1 MTATKGGW
9 TTDTPAPPLAHRPA
23 GRRRHVCLLSHPI
36 AWGGTE
42 LYTVQ
47 LAATLVARGH
57 TVTLAEFGE
66 SLFATRARLAD
77 GVRLVTLQFDVP
89 PDQVTFSRWIRTLRG
104 LHCDAGVFIKG
115 QINMGSVALD
125 LAARLCFRR
134 YIVIEQ
140 ISPPSPPAARS
151 KRHFGIVPGI
161 GLWRWPHIWPTY
173 QRSFGPQRIVGV
185 SRRLVRELR
194 EYWYP
199 RRKLLAVPNG
209 VDTELYRPDPAQ
221 RAATREAWGVPPAAL
236 VFGTVAR
243 LLVSHKAQDLAI
255 DAFAK
260 LRSKSPDH
268 DPWYVLVGEGPDR
281 PKLEAQAREAGV
293 GHRVVFAGYTE
304 QPRAAHCGL
313 DVFVLPSKVEGTPIA
328 LLEAIACGVCPIAM
342 DVGGVA
348 DVIPDP
354 SLGWLVP
361 AGDREGLLAAMR
373 GALLQTPDERTAMGC
388 LARRHVER
396 AFQASEQF
404 GKIAALVEA

>member
-1 MTATKGGW
+1 MSATK
-9 TTDTPAPPLAHRPA
+9 A
-23 GRRRHVCLLSHPI
+23 GRPRHVCLLSQPI

-42 LYTVQ
+42 LYTVE

-57 TVTLAEFGE
+57 SVTLVEFGG

-77 GVRLVTLQFDVP
+77 GVRLVTLEFDVP
-89 PDQVTFSRWIRTLRG
+89 PDAVTFRRWVRILRG
-104 LHCDAGVFIKG
+104 LRGYGAVFIKG
-115 QINMGSVALD
+115 QINMGSLALD

-140 ISPPSPPAARS
+140 ISPPRPPPARS
-151 KRHFGIVPGI
+151 KRHFGFVPGL
-161 GLWRWPHIWPTY
+161 GLWRLPHIWPTY

-185 SRRLVRELR
+185 SRRLLGELQ
-194 EYWYP
+194 EYRYP

-209 VDTELYRPDPAQ
+209 VDTEMYRPDPVQ
-221 RAATREAWGVPPAAL
+221 GAATREAWGVPPDAL

-243 LLVSHKAQDLAI
+243 LLVSHKAQNLAV

-260 LRSKSPDH
+260 LRSAHPDR

-281 PKLEAQAREAGV
+281 DKLETQAREAGV
-293 GHRVVFAGYTE
+293 GHRGVFAGYTE

-313 DVFVLPSKVEGTPIA
+313 DIFVLPSKVEGTPIA

-361 AGDREGLLAAMR
+361 AADREALLAAMR
-373 GALLQTPDERTAMGC
+373 DALLQTPEERATMGR
-388 LARRHVER
+388 LARGHVER
-396 AFQASEQF
+396 EFQASDQF
-404 GKIAALVEA
+404 GKIAALLEA